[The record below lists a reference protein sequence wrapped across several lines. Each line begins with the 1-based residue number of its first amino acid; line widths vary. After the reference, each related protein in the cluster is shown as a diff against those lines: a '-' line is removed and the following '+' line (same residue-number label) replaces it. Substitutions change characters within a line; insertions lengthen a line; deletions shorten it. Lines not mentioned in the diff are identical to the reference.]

1 MARPHLEWRPRVGEQ
16 VSYPGKDPLL
26 PGERRIGRVW
36 SYEGHTL
43 VAVDLACGIA
53 RARFELSDLKPAPQ
67 ALRSKPMTTEHELTI
82 TLTGRPP
89 VRIRSEAWPIIAR
102 ASEGGPVAAQ
112 VRSLVGSWRITVRQN
127 VSGSAIV
134 SAVFLSALA
143 NERDRRGGQLV
154 PPGGD
159 IAKAI
164 LETAAAMNFPRE
176 LAERC
181 IADLPAEVL

>member
-1 MARPHLEWRPRVGEQ
+1 M
-16 VSYPGKDPLL
+16 
-26 PGERRIGRVW
+26 
-36 SYEGHTL
+36 
-43 VAVDLACGIA
+43 
-53 RARFELSDLKPAPQ
+53 
-67 ALRSKPMTTEHELTI
+67 MTTEHELTI

-102 ASEGGPVAAQ
+102 ASESGPVAAQ
-112 VRSLVGSWRITVRQN
+112 VRSLVGRWRLTVRQN
-127 VSGSAIV
+127 VSGSAII

-164 LETAAAMNFPRE
+164 LETAAAMEFPRA